1 MPTAATTG
9 PMSRLPTPTV
19 PPKPII
25 QSAMTRPRTFSR
37 RRDCSVVFSA
47 VMNAK

>member
-9 PMSRLPTPTV
+9 PMRRLPIPTV

-25 QSAMTRPRTFSR
+25 HSAMTLPRTFSCR
-37 RRDCSVVFSA
+37 PACRVVFSA